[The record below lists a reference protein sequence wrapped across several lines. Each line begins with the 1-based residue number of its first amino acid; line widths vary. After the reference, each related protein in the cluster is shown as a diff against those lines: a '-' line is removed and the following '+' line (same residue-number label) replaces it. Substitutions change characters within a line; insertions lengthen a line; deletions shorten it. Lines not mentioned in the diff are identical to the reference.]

1 MFKKG
6 LAVAVILLFIGVA
19 FTPSINAN
27 VSKSSVEPIA
37 DVDVKE
43 ENATPIVLVLQLI
56 AKLRNYKDIQNVE
69 SEEDVLQI
77 IEEDEEL
84 NSIYEQLSVEDCG
97 CDDDTTP
104 LEWGFPVICVLLVPW
119 LAFALMLLLMGG
131 YNLLGQIVGTIGLAL
146 NCWWTQF

>member
-1 MFKKG
+1 MMFRKG

-19 FTPSINAN
+19 FTSSINAN
-27 VSKSSVEPIA
+27 VSKSSLETIA

-43 ENATPIVLVLQLI
+43 ENATPIVLVLQLMT
-56 AKLRNYKDIQNVE
+56 KLRNHKDIENVE
-69 SEEDVLQI
+69 TEEDVFQI
-77 IEEDEEL
+77 IEGDEEL
-84 NSIYEQLSVEDCG
+84 NSIYEQLSGSDCG
-97 CDDDTTP
+97 CEDDTTP
-104 LEWGFPVICVLLVPW
+104 LEWGICVLLVPW